1 MSFLEKLRRI
11 VTRPLS
17 KNSLK
22 KPDPQMFDEKKLIS
36 LKQNFTGQQFQW
48 IKTDRP
54 ELIGK
59 LVKCRD
65 VQPTQDGRFTVFFD
79 DGSKIDSAKLN
90 SNLLMI
96 MGETQPLTKAEVE
109 SIYPQSRLKQQPSPT
124 PAQPTSGPI
133 QIPPDLS
140 PPTQASPP
148 KPGAPPPVQK
158 SNMFVMFNSEPTEIS
173 IDLAVKL
180 PEKKLLKMMYSGAE
194 DKEKFVSELADYLL
208 EMINKKAVTD
218 SINKMLVVPP
228 KKKPET
234 GVRLTQVQ

>member
-17 KNSLK
+17 KNSPK
-22 KPDPQMFDEKKLIS
+22 KPDPQMFDETKLIS

-65 VQPTQDGRFTVFFD
+65 VQPTQDGRFTVYFD

-109 SIYPQSRLKQQPSPT
+109 SIYPQSRPKPQPSSA
-124 PAQPTSGPI
+124 PAQPSNGPI

-140 PPTQASPP
+140 PPTQAAPLKSV
-148 KPGAPPPVQK
+148 APPAQK

-173 IDLAVKL
+173 IDLSVKL

-194 DKEKFVSELADYLL
+194 NKEKFVSELADYLL
-208 EMINKKAVTD
+208 EMINKKAVID
-218 SINKMLVVPP
+218 SISKMLVVPP
-228 KKKPET
+228 KKKPEP
-234 GVRLTQVQ
+234 GVHLTQVQ

>member
-1 MSFLEKLRRI
+1 
-11 VTRPLS
+11 
-17 KNSLK
+17 
-22 KPDPQMFDEKKLIS
+22 MFDEQKLIS
-36 LKQNFTGQQFQW
+36 LKQNFTSQQFQW

-65 VQPTQDGRFTVFFD
+65 VQPTPDGRFMVFFD
-79 DGSKIDSAKLN
+79 DGSKIDSTKLN

-96 MGETQPLTKAEVE
+96 MGETQPLSRVE
-109 SIYPQSRLKQQPSPT
+109 IDSIYPQSKVRSTITQTPT
-124 PAQPTSGPI
+124 VPISGPI
-133 QIPPDLS
+133 SIPPDLAPPVKAD
-140 PPTQASPP
+140 PPTPVT
-148 KPGAPPPVQK
+148 PPVQK

-173 IDLAVKL
+173 IDLDVKL

-194 DKEKFVSELADYLL
+194 DKDKFVSELADYLL

-218 SINKMLVVPP
+218 SINKMLVVQP
-228 KKKPET
+228 KKKPEV

>member
-1 MSFLEKLRRI
+1 
-11 VTRPLS
+11 
-17 KNSLK
+17 
-22 KPDPQMFDEKKLIS
+22 MFDEKKLIS

-65 VQPTQDGRFTVFFD
+65 VQPTQDGRFTVYFD

-109 SIYPQSRLKQQPSPT
+109 LIYPQSRPKPQPSSA

-140 PPTQASPP
+140 PPTQAAPP
-148 KPGAPPPVQK
+148 KTVAPPVQK

-173 IDLAVKL
+173 IDLTVKL
-180 PEKKLLKMMYSGAE
+180 PDKKLLKMMYSGAE

-218 SINKMLVVPP
+218 SINKMLVVSP
-228 KKKPET
+228 KKKPEP
-234 GVRLTQVQ
+234 GVHLTQVQ

>member
-1 MSFLEKLRRI
+1 M
-11 VTRPLS
+11 RPLS
-17 KNSLK
+17 KNSPK
-22 KPDPQMFDEKKLIS
+22 KSDSPMFDEQKLIS
-36 LKQNFTGQQFQW
+36 LKQNFTSQQFQW

-65 VQPTQDGRFTVFFD
+65 VQPTPDGRFMIFFD
-79 DGSKIDSAKLN
+79 DGSKIDSTKLN

-96 MGETQPLTKAEVE
+96 MGETQPLTRAEVE
-109 SIYPQSRLKQQPSPT
+109 SIYPQARPKQSQPA
-124 PAQPTSGPI
+124 PAQPAAQSVPVSGPI

-140 PPTQASPP
+140 PPVQPSPAKPVQATPT
-148 KPGAPPPVQK
+148 QK

-173 IDLAVKL
+173 IDLEVKL
-180 PEKKLLKMMYSGAE
+180 PEKKLLKMMYFGAE

-218 SINKMLVVPP
+218 SINKMLVAQP